1 MFKLA
6 LCQIK
11 GSFDK
16 KESMATVT
24 RYVETASRKWR
35 TGDFSAGDVELS
47 VFQRLFQRVRR
58 SGRRPYGEVPVGSG
72 CKA

>member
-24 RYVETASRKWR
+24 RYVETAAENGS

-47 VFQRLFQRVRR
+47 VSNDYFR
-58 SGRRPYGEVPVGSG
+58 
-72 CKA
+72 